1 VFDSRRNVALFVNSR
16 LVLMVGFGGLLLLM
30 AFAGVDAINT
40 LEQIQSAN
48 DAIRDDFLLRTRV
61 LERIRADVYI
71 SGTYVRDYLLERES
85 GRAEGNRYS
94 LIETRSD
101 MDQALGDY
109 RKLLNVQEAAPFQ
122 VLTAELEAYWKVL
135 EPVFQWSPEQRQREG
150 YPFLRDEVFRRRTS
164 MLGIADRIAAVN
176 EVQLQ
181 AGKTKVEQTF
191 IGFRRRLLITL
202 VSTVGLGLI
211 LASFSMRKLLKL
223 ETEAAEQYREI
234 VHTRTELKQLSAR
247 LVEAQENER
256 RSISRDLHDQVGQEL
271 TGILMEM
278 AHISIL
284 IRARDNEAAEA
295 KAGEIKRLVENCLQV
310 VRNMALLLRPS
321 MLDDL
326 GLVPALE
333 WQAREVS
340 KRSGLRTRVVAEHV
354 SEDLPEEHKTCIYR
368 IVQEALH
375 NIVQHA
381 GAVNVSVTVRQEKG
395 RLVLSIQDDGKG
407 FNTQQ
412 ERGMGLLGIEE
423 RVGNL
428 EGDFQV
434 TSEPGKGTRL
444 QVSLPLVW
452 TGDRDLRQA
461 G

>member
-16 LVLMVGFGGLLLLM
+16 LVLLVGFGGLLLLI

-40 LEQIQSAN
+40 LEQIQTSN

-61 LERIRADVYI
+61 LERIRADLYI

-94 LIETRSD
+94 LIETRND
-101 MDQALGDY
+101 MDVALGDY

-122 VLTAELEAYWKVL
+122 VLTAELESYWKVL
-135 EPVFQWSPEQRQREG
+135 EPVFRWSPEQRQREG

-164 MLGIADRIAAVN
+164 MLGIADRIGAVN
-176 EVQLQ
+176 ELQLQ

-191 IGFRRRLLITL
+191 KGFRGRLLITL
-202 VSTVGLGLI
+202 VSTVGLGLVF
-211 LASFSMRKLLKL
+211 ASFSMRKLLKL
-223 ETEAAEQYREI
+223 ETAAAEHYKEI
-234 VHTRTELKQLSAR
+234 VQTRTELKQLSAR

-284 IRARDNEAAEA
+284 IRARDSQAAEA
-295 KAGEIKRLVENCLQV
+295 KAGEIKKLVENCLQV

-333 WQAREVS
+333 WQAKEVS
-340 KRSGLRTRVVAEHV
+340 KRSGLRARVVAEQV

-381 GAVNVSVTVRQEKG
+381 DAVNVSVTVRQEAG
-395 RLVLSIQDDGKG
+395 RLLLSIQDDGKG
-407 FNTQQ
+407 FNNQQ

-428 EGDFQV
+428 AGDFEV

-444 QVSLPLVW
+444 HVSLPLVW
-452 TGDRDLRQA
+452 TGNGELRQTV
-461 G
+461 